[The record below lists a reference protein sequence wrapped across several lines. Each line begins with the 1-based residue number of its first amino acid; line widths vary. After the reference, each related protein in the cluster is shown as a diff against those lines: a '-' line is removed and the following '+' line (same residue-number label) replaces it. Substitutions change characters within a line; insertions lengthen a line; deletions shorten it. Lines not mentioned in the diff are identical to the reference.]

1 MDDSDTNLSAVAAVA
16 AFNGLPKYRSCAI
29 DTIYAIGC
37 SH

>member
-1 MDDSDTNLSAVAAVA
+1 MDDSDTNLSAVA

-29 DTIYAIGC
+29 DSIGY